1 MPQVLVKV
9 PLDKWVHAVNFARRT
24 NPLVNANLHPEGAIA
39 VKIAVEY
46 RRLYPVAGRAA
57 RGQRACIEEFYS
69 KHCHLRLAKDG
80 NKVMGGFIVLSGEL
94 MCLWNI
100 KRGNG
105 DWMIRDALSLGA
117 DKLDHF
123 AVPHL
128 VQLYV
133 KHGFGMVLSE
143 PNHNLG
149 GPDVHWRRLQA

>member
-24 NPLVNANLHPEGAIA
+24 DPRVNANLHSEGAVA
-39 VKIAVEY
+39 VKIAGEY
-46 RRLYPVAGRAA
+46 RRLCHAEGSTRREQHA
-57 RGQRACIEEFYS
+57 RLEEFYS